1 MIPVLVNMKTWVTVQ
16 FDFHET
22 TSSRNP
28 SPFEFLISLSFSWEW
43 LKKVIEN
50 ATTGRWL
57 TMLLVL
63 FFMFGFFFYPWKTFL
78 FPWRGWNRNL
88 FYVASMLQHGE
99 GRRRAQQRDGGESI
113 IVCIRKQPRAA
124 CWIVNKVETLSMH
137 DWSPSVPASYNTA
150 SHQASPPSL
159 SLFVWVSLSPAQN
172 EENALS
178 LSPPLWLEEF

>member
-1 MIPVLVNMKTWVTVQ
+1 MKTWVMVQ

-28 SPFEFLISLSFSWEW
+28 SPFEFLSSLSFSWEW

-57 TMLLVL
+57 TMLLV
-63 FFMFGFFFYPWKTFL
+63 FFCSFFYTWKTFL
-78 FPWRGWNRNL
+78 FPWRGCNRNL
-88 FYVASMLQHGE
+88 ASMLQHGE
-99 GRRRAQQRDGGESI
+99 GQHQAQQRDGGESI

-178 LSPPLWLEEF
+178 LSLPLWLEEF